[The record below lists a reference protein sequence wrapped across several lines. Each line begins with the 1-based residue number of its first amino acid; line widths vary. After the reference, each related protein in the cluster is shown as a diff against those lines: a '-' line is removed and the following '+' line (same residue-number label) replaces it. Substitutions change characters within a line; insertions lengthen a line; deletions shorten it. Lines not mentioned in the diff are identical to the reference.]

1 MHDARCM
8 IYELWISSHNFCK
21 IDHLITAS
29 ALMNPMPAVKTTPKV
44 KIQKTLLAEQVYDEL
59 KRQILDQRLA
69 PGQRLN
75 IDALTRECGISTSP
89 LREALVRLVA
99 EGLVTL
105 TANAGFSV
113 TAVPDEEH
121 MGHLLEYRLMIES
134 YCARLGAL
142 RRNASSL
149 QDMRTATDGMAKMRK
164 KGVGYRQFRAYLALE
179 QSFHQALVDSA
190 CNPVISSHYQELHVL
205 LSVARLSVI
214 PDSGNF
220 GSDEAVQEH
229 RAVIAELE
237 AGNASAAES
246 AVQKH
251 IEKAKGRMASSKR

>member
-1 MHDARCM
+1 M
-8 IYELWISSHNFCK
+8 ILELGVLSHNFGK
-21 IDHLITAS
+21 VDHSITAS
-29 ALMNPMPAVKTTPKV
+29 AFMNPMPAVKTTPKF

-75 IDALTRECGISTSP
+75 IDALSRECGISTSP

-105 TANAGFSV
+105 SANAGFSV
-113 TAVPDEEH
+113 TAVPDEVH
-121 MGHLLEYRLMIES
+121 MAHLLEYRLMIES
-134 YCARLGAL
+134 YCACQGAL
-142 RRNASSL
+142 RRDASSL
-149 QDMRTATDGMAKMRK
+149 QNMRTATDGMAEMRK

-190 CNPVISSHYQELHVL
+190 CNPVISSHYRELHVL

-229 RAVIAELE
+229 RAVIVALE
-237 AGNASAAES
+237 AGNAKAAES

-251 IEKAKGRMASSKR
+251 IQQAKRRMAPTAR